1 MSRIL
6 KGLVDAYYRALQFL
20 LGLLMA
26 LMIVPVTLQIVSRY
40 SDAVPRLIWTEEAA
54 RFCFVWIVMI
64 GSMIAVRDSAHF
76 DVDLLPAPRSERE
89 RGFARLVVHLA
100 MALLAVVFLWFGV
113 SFARFGLRQYSEMS
127 GINMLSIYIAFPLA
141 GATWLLF
148 LSSKIAD
155 DVKRLFAA
163 NQLPGVGK
171 GEAESASHQ
180 TGDN

>member
-1 MSRIL
+1 MSRYL
-6 KGLVDAYYRALQFL
+6 AGLIDAYYRALQFL

-40 SDAVPRLIWTEEAA
+40 SDAFPRLIWTEEAA

-64 GSMIAVRDSAHF
+64 GSMIAVRDGAHF

-89 RGFARLVVHLA
+89 RGFARLVVHVA
-100 MALLAVVFLWFGV
+100 MASLAIVFLWFGV

-155 DVKRLFAA
+155 DVKRMFVADVAA
-163 NQLPGVGK
+163 GGGQ
-171 GEAESASHQ
+171 GEADGASQQ
-180 TGDN
+180 TGGN